1 MDTGLSENL
10 MRTTQPIPMRKNTA
24 INNLLWFL
32 ASLALAFFIWMT
44 STTQSDP
51 IVERRYTQVPI
62 LVELD
67 SGMLLIDQATRNAQ
81 VTIRSPQSVIN
92 VLSRE
97 DIIVR
102 ADLRGLA
109 PGTHTV
115 ELKTDVAR
123 RAIAD
128 TQPRQITVT
137 IEAMQSQTIPVVAYI
152 PSTNEPPTNFT
163 RTDPTF
169 SRDEVVVSG
178 ASSRVQQVVA
188 ARAVLDLRTQ
198 RESYSADIRLVPV
211 DADGRT
217 VNDVT
222 LDPQNVQVSVAI
234 RRRDD
239 LRELAIAPNLD
250 TQTLA
255 QGYVITSVTY
265 APQTVFV
272 IGSPDDLAQ
281 LPDTIRTELINLR
294 GQTSDF
300 EVQVPLILP
309 DSMSLSVLGNPLVT
323 VLVNIDAQTTTRQF
337 DDVRV
342 DVIGVASGLNVRLI
356 PDKVTALVTGA
367 QTVLDSMSAND
378 IRIIVD
384 MNGKSTGTYDVIP
397 QIASGRTDI
406 LAQDIAILPTTI
418 TVILSNGGETIP
430 SPTPEITPAVTSMPT
445 SPPESTSEVTPSS

>member
-1 MDTGLSENL
+1 MGAGVQKDL
-10 MRTTQPIPMRKNTA
+10 MRTTQPIPARKNTFM
-24 INNLLWFL
+24 NNLLWFL

-44 STTQSDP
+44 STAQSDP

-67 SGMLLIDQATRNAQ
+67 SGMLLIEQVTRNAQ
-81 VTIRSPQSVIN
+81 VTIRSSQSITN
-92 VLSRE
+92 VLLRE
-97 DIIVR
+97 DITVR
-102 ADLRGLA
+102 ADLRGLP

-137 IEAMQSQTIPVVAYI
+137 IEMMQSQSVPVVAYI

-163 RTDPTF
+163 RSEPIF
-169 SRDEVVVSG
+169 SRDHVIVSG

-198 RESYSADIRLVPV
+198 RESYNGDIRLVPV
-211 DADGRT
+211 DADGR
-217 VNDVT
+217 VVSDVT
-222 LDPQNVQVSVAI
+222 IEPQNVNVRVDI

-239 LRELAIAPNLD
+239 LRELAVAPNLD

-255 QGYVITSVTY
+255 LGYVITSVSY
-265 APQTVFV
+265 SPQTVFV
-272 IGSPDDLAQ
+272 IGAPEDLAQ
-281 LPDTIRTELINLR
+281 LPDTIRTQLINLT

-309 DSMSLSVLGNPLVT
+309 DNISLSVLGNPLVR
-323 VLVNIDAQTTTRQF
+323 VFVSIDPQTTTRQF
-337 DDVRV
+337 EDVRV
-342 DVIGVASGLNVRLI
+342 DVIGVASGLSVRLI

-367 QTVLDSMSAND
+367 QTVLDSMTASD

-384 MNGKSTGTYDVIP
+384 MNGKGAGTHDVIP
-397 QIASGRTDI
+397 QIASGRADI
-406 LAQDIAILPTTI
+406 LAQDVAILPANI
-418 TVILSNGGETIP
+418 TVILSNGGETTPNP
-430 SPTPEITPAVTSMPT
+430 SPEITPTISPEITPEAVNGL
-445 SPPESTSEVTPSS
+445 

>member
-1 MDTGLSENL
+1 
-10 MRTTQPIPMRKNTA
+10 MRTTQPIPVRKNTLM
-24 INNLLWFL
+24 NNLLWFF

-44 STTQSDP
+44 STAQSDP
-51 IVERRYTQVPI
+51 IVERRFTQVPI

-67 SGMLLIDQATRNAQ
+67 SGMLLIEQATRNAQ
-81 VTIRSPQSVIN
+81 VTIRSSQSITN
-92 VLSRE
+92 VLLRE
-97 DIIVR
+97 DITVR
-102 ADLRGLA
+102 ADLRGLP

-137 IEAMQSQTIPVVAYI
+137 IEMMQSQSVPVVAYI

-163 RTDPTF
+163 RLEPIF
-169 SRDEVVVSG
+169 NRDQVTVSG

-198 RESYSADIRLVPV
+198 RESYNGDIRLVPV
-211 DADGRT
+211 DADGRI
-217 VNDVT
+217 VSDVT
-222 LDPQNVQVSVAI
+222 IEPQNVNVRVDI

-255 QGYVITSVTY
+255 LGYVITSVSY
-265 APQTVFV
+265 SPQTVFV
-272 IGSPDDLAQ
+272 IGAPDDLVQ
-281 LPDTIRTELINLR
+281 LPDTIRTQLINLT

-309 DSMSLSVLGNPLVT
+309 DNIALSVLGNPLVR
-323 VLVNIDAQTTTRQF
+323 VFVSIDPQTTTRQF
-337 DDVRV
+337 EDVRV
-342 DVIGVASGLNVRLI
+342 DVIGVASGLSVRLI

-367 QTVLDSMSAND
+367 QTVLDSMTASD

-384 MNGKSTGTYDVIP
+384 MNGKGVGTHDVIP
-397 QIASGRTDI
+397 QIASGRADI
-406 LAQDIAILPTTI
+406 LAQDVAILPANI
-418 TVILSNGGETIP
+418 TVILSNGSETTPNP
-430 SPTPEITPAVTSMPT
+430 SPEITPEAIDGL
-445 SPPESTSEVTPSS
+445 